1 MKIIT
6 SAILVLMLSAC
17 NKEKNGNHRI
27 HNNNPFRK
35 EPCDCEKTV
44 KTDTII
50 FAAEVRLKEEAKNTM
65 LAFRCASILTGTA
78 SVSDVNGN
86 NEHCEAMYDVQCVSS
101 VDITLPL
108 SGDFKYFT
116 DQLQLQQLFFEDL
129 KSKEDHYF
137 ELRLDNDRKI
147 NSITKLNIK

>member
-27 HNNNPFRK
+27 QNDNSFRK
-35 EPCDCEKTV
+35 ELYVCEKTI
-44 KTDTII
+44 KTDTIV
-50 FAAEVRLKEEAKNTM
+50 FATDVRLKEEAKNMILT
-65 LAFRCASILTGTA
+65 FRCASILTGTA

-101 VDITLPL
+101 VDTGLQL
-108 SGDFKYFT
+108 SKDFKYFT

-137 ELRLDNDRKI
+137 ELRLDKDRKI
-147 NSITKLNIK
+147 NSITRLHIK

>member
-27 HNNNPFRK
+27 HTDNPFRK
-35 EPCDCEKTV
+35 EPCTCETTI
-44 KTDTII
+44 KTDTIV
-50 FAAEVRLKEEAKNTM
+50 FATDVRLKEEAKKPM
-65 LAFRCASILTGTA
+65 LIFRCASILIGTA

-101 VDITLPL
+101 ADTALPL

-137 ELRLDNDRKI
+137 ELRLDKDRKI
-147 NSITKLNIK
+147 NSISRLNIR